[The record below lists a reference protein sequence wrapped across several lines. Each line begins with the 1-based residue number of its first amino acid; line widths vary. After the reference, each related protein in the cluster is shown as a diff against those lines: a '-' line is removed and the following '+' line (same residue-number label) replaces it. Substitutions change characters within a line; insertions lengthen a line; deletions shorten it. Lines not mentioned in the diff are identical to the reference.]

1 MDKKVV
7 EDIQNYVETHDKIF
21 VAEIAKETG
30 YQKIQVAG
38 AVKRMKFHKVV
49 NCPYCGEE
57 IVVSGKLHNSC
68 QKFCSLEHKNKYHS
82 ERRKKDKKFIC
93 EECGK
98 EFYDY
103 SFRKPRF
110 CSVSCANANRN
121 KQEKK

>member
-1 MDKKVV
+1 MDKKIINDV
-7 EDIQNYVETHDKIF
+7 QNYVISHNKIF

-30 YQKIQVAG
+30 YPKQQVA
-38 AVKRMKFHKVV
+38 AAINRMKDYKVV
-49 NCPYCGEE
+49 NCLYCGEG

-82 ERRKKDKKFIC
+82 EHRKKDTKFIC

-103 SFRKPRF
+103 RFRKSRF
-110 CSVSCANANRN
+110 CSVHCANINRN
-121 KQEKK
+121 KKK